1 MYLVLAAFFI
11 TSMVVYLIRRQSIN
25 YAWRIALFV
34 GNMTELVILIVGYI
48 LLDMTDQALWVLAG
62 ILLSVVVSLVL
73 EFFFYNLD
81 YSRVERVQFEDD
93 EYYYF
98 VKAVPKVFVS
108 RKDKRVKRI
117 TPKKRVAAGRRELAE
132 ELDIDEDLLD

>member
-1 MYLVLAAFFI
+1 M
-11 TSMVVYLIRRQSIN
+11 
-25 YAWRIALFV
+25 
-34 GNMTELVILIVGYI
+34 
-48 LLDMTDQALWVLAG
+48 
-62 ILLSVVVSLVL
+62 
-73 EFFFYNLD
+73 
-81 YSRVERVQFEDD
+81 QFEDD

>member
-1 MYLVLAAFFI
+1 
-11 TSMVVYLIRRQSIN
+11 MV
-25 YAWRIALFV
+25 
-34 GNMTELVILIVGYI
+34 LIVGYI

>member
-1 MYLVLAAFFI
+1 M
-11 TSMVVYLIRRQSIN
+11 
-25 YAWRIALFV
+25 
-34 GNMTELVILIVGYI
+34 GYSRP
-48 LLDMTDQALWVLAG
+48 
-62 ILLSVVVSLVL
+62 LLSVGVSLIL

-81 YSRVERVQFEDD
+81 FSRVERVQFEDD

-98 VKAVPKVFVS
+98 VKAVPKMFVA

-117 TPKKRVAAGRRELAE
+117 TPKKRTTVSRKQLAE